1 MKNKTSTTTT
11 NVNDAKLDE
20 ERITVRTIP
29 AQLQEI
35 SKIVAQLEG
44 DVKVYVD
51 MLVRDSDNESR

>member
-11 NVNDAKLDE
+11 NVNDTKLDE